1 MSENTDTVTLWASQ
15 RLDWMIEVTREQ
27 ALNFVNE
34 KELYEQDYDSYEVHF
49 DELLNTKYREH
60 VTEWAD
66 EAETKWEDYDDIP
79 DELMLEA
86 ADLWAK
92 QMPTTELLRL
102 IEDEGWMSDFV
113 ETLGVS
119 LHPNDATDGS
129 SLEWEY

>member
-1 MSENTDTVTLWASQ
+1 
-15 RLDWMIEVTREQ
+15 MIEVTREQ
-27 ALNFVNE
+27 ALKFASE
-34 KELYEQDYDSYEVHF
+34 KRLYEQDYDSYEVHF

>member
-15 RLDWMIEVTREQ
+15 ELHWMIEVTREQ
-27 ALNFVNE
+27 ALKFASE
-34 KELYEQDYDSYEVHF
+34 KRLYEQDYDSYEVHF

-119 LHPNDATDGS
+119 LHPNDATDGTA
-129 SLEWEY
+129 LEWEY

>member
-34 KELYEQDYDSYEVHF
+34 KELYYQDYEAY
-49 DELLNTKYREH
+49 DEIFSKLLTTKYRH
-60 VTEWAD
+60 YVTEWAD
-66 EAETKWEDYDDIP
+66 EAQTEYEDYDIKD
-79 DELMLEA
+79 DFLLEVVTV
-86 ADLWAK
+86 WAE

-102 IEDEGWMSDFV
+102 IKWGGWMSDFV
-113 ETLGVS
+113 ETLEVS
-119 LHPNDATDGS
+119 LHPNDATDGT